1 MSVLRVLVLLLLAS
15 SLLGVPFLIMR
26 IASGSRESLLRII
39 GIAGR
44 AAIALAAIWGIASVV
59 GATVPS
65 PTVTVPVE
73 TLPLRLPE
81 GLVPFG
87 LNATLTSGG
96 FDRVTVTATGF
107 TALTRTALA
116 LAPALAAA
124 TVIAV
129 AVVVLRLA
137 RSLGDGDPFALSA
150 TAVATTGWVA
160 LAGGTLS
167 TWAGNLADWMAS
179 RDLFG
184 AIGWSYPDDL
194 SDPAALGWPS
204 AAGFRLDLPFAPLAT
219 GLALMLLAAVFRYG
233 AQLRA
238 DAEGLV

>member
-1 MSVLRVLVLLLLAS
+1 MNVLPVLVLLLLAS
-15 SLLGVPFLIMR
+15 SLLALPFLIMR
-26 IASGSRESLLRII
+26 IASGSRASLLRII

-44 AAIALAAIWGIASVV
+44 AAIALAAIWGIAAVV
-59 GATVPS
+59 GTTVPS

-73 TLPLRLPE
+73 TMPLRLPE
-81 GLVPFG
+81 GFNPFG

-107 TALTRTALA
+107 TVLTRVALA
-116 LAPALAAA
+116 LAPVLAAA
-124 TVIAV
+124 TSIVV

-137 RSLGDGDPFALSA
+137 RSLGEGDPFALSA

-160 LAGGTLS
+160 LAGGTLA
-167 TWAGNLADWMAS
+167 TWVGNFADWLAS

-184 AIGWSYPDDL
+184 AIGWSYTDDV
-194 SDPAALGWPS
+194 SDPTTLGWPS
-204 AAGFRLDLPFAPLAT
+204 AAALRLDLPFAPLAA

-238 DAEGLV
+238 DADGLV